1 MPEPLP
7 GSAFEHKRAR
17 NDAVEIHYVVAGR
30 GEAVVLLHGFPE
42 TWFGWRKKPVALASV
57 RAKPPYLQ
65 YSNSPGRRDLS
76 SRSQSPFS
84 CSRLLIFPGYSAGIH
99 CPNSSTTGNLSRI
112 SEPGSLFERRT
123 LRISGE
129 GPGLRGFG
137 AGSSST
143 ARPRESRRPR
153 RIGGSARLASH
164 PRCRAAGGSAGRWTT
179 STQIGRAHV

>member
-123 LRISGE
+123 LRISSVGLPTGATMATASDCTALM
-129 GPGLRGFG
+129 GPKGPTTAIQKGLRGLLK
-137 AGSSST
+137 T
-143 ARPRESRRPR
+143 A
-153 RIGGSARLASH
+153 ARSWPSWL
-164 PRCRAAGGSAGRWTT
+164 WLWK
-179 STQIGRAHV
+179 